1 MCVHFEKSFSPPYG
15 CDLYAFQT
23 IYIHAHLVYSHI
35 FEYTVRHAVV
45 VRGAGEGAGAAI
57 GAGTGAG
64 AGIGA
69 GTGASIATVAG
80 ASAGKRA
87 GDGVFGRGCSFGCLE
102 VAILLNWQQ

>member
-45 VRGAGEGAGAAI
+45 VRGAGEGAGA
-57 GAGTGAG
+57 
-64 AGIGA
+64 GIGA